1 MMYAQANML
10 MCKFN
15 MCSGFVKT
23 TLLRAFCTPMYTAH
37 LWRCYRKSSMQKLS
51 VAYNDGV
58 RLLLKAPRWSSASR
72 MFVSA
77 GVPTCFAVL
86 RHLMHKC
93 MCRWKYHFNAD
104 KPDTQSVRFFSM
116 WNHWRFS
123 LYVNLWC
130 CGFCLFLTSIG
141 VYSVCCIVCVFGLCV
156 SLKFWW
162 WWWIRYMRERG

>member
-1 MMYAQANML
+1 MMYPQANML
-10 MCKFN
+10 MHKFN

-37 LWRCYRKSSMQKLS
+37 LWWCYRKSSMQKLS
-51 VAYNDGV
+51 VAYNDGL
-58 RLLLKAPRWSSASR
+58 RLLLKVPRWSSASQ

-77 GVPTCFAVL
+77 GVPTCSAVL

-93 MCRWKYHFNAD
+93 MCRLSDSANIISTLTNPALS
-104 KPDTQSVRFFSM
+104 QSDFS
-116 WNHWRFS
+116 RCGTTAV
-123 LYVNLWC
+123 LVNLWW

-162 WWWIRYMRERG
+162 WWWIR

>member
-1 MMYAQANML
+1 MRLNTLAYITDDLSDDRDIYRQCRMMYAQANML
-10 MCKFN
+10 MHKFN

-51 VAYNDGV
+51 VAYNDGL
-58 RLLLKAPRWSSASR
+58 RQLLKVPRWSSASR

-93 MCRWKYHFNAD
+93 MCR
-104 KPDTQSVRFFSM
+104 
-116 WNHWRFS
+116 
-123 LYVNLWC
+123 
-130 CGFCLFLTSIG
+130 
-141 VYSVCCIVCVFGLCV
+141 
-156 SLKFWW
+156 
-162 WWWIRYMRERG
+162 